1 MDEVSDVE
9 YKIGHYK
16 YYEGHIVKLLT
27 SRQSVQF

>member
-9 YKIGHYK
+9 YEIGQYK

-27 SRQSVQF
+27 SRQCLQF